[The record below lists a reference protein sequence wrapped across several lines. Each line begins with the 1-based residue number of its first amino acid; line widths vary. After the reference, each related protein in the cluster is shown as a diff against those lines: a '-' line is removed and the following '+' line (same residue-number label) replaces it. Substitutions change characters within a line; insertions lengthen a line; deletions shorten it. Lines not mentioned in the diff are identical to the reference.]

1 MKLNKELQDICDEGG
16 FEWTPLSEK
25 KTSTHTLKVDDDGIL
40 TLTPELL
47 EITGWKE
54 GDVLEW
60 IDNKDGSFSLIKQDY
75 AK

>member
-25 KTSTHTLKVDDDGIL
+25 KTNTHTLKVDNDGIL

-47 EITGWKE
+47 EETGWKE
-54 GDVLEW
+54 GDVLKW
-60 IDNKDGSFSLIKQDY
+60 IDNKDGSFELRKTNES
-75 AK
+75 